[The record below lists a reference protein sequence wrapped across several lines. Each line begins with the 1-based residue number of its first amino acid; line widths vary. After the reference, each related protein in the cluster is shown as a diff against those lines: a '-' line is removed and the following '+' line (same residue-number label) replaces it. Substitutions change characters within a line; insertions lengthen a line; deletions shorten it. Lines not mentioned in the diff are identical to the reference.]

1 MEAGISSLSTALQ
14 DRYGPLLN
22 LVHLADIL
30 HRSPDGLRIA
40 LRGSSTYADR
50 INATRLKIG
59 RRIYFRTS
67 GIAEILTGTEG
78 LE

>member
-1 MEAGISSLSTALQ
+1 MQSNSTKLSTVLQ
-14 DRYGPLLN
+14 ERYGPLLN

-40 LRGSSTYADR
+40 LRAPSRYAAR

-67 GIAEILTGTEG
+67 DIAEILTNPEG

>member
-1 MEAGISSLSTALQ
+1 MEAGTASLSMALQ

-67 GIAEILTGTEG
+67 GIAEILTGAEG